1 METPVDNQNLALDK
15 TDSALIRLL
24 AVNGRASGADIA
36 AKIGIA
42 ESSVSRRIRRLQ
54 TIGVITGYRAE
65 VNLSLISPIQALIS
79 VRLVKHART
88 DVDDFRQSAPN
99 WPGVRALFHTSG
111 AEDYLLH
118 VAAKSATDLRE
129 FVLNY
134 LATHPAV
141 KRTQTNLVFEHVPG
155 EGWQDI
161 LS

>member
-1 METPVDNQNLALDK
+1 MEDQNLALDK
-15 TDSALIRLL
+15 MDSKLIKILAL
-24 AVNGRASGADIA
+24 NGRASGAEIA
-36 AKIGIA
+36 AKVGIA

-54 TIGVITGYRAE
+54 SISVITGYRADI
-65 VNLSLISPIQALIS
+65 NLSLISPIQALIS
-79 VRLVKHART
+79 VRLVKHARA
-88 DVDDFRQSAPN
+88 DVDDFRKSAPT

-134 LATHPAV
+134 LANHPAV

-155 EGWQDI
+155 EGWQD
-161 LS
+161 LLT